1 MDITCDSA
9 VPEKRRGDRK
19 PLPHERWHRGCFR
32 EDMIDLALC
41 VLALVAG
48 GFTSEIFSAARA
60 LQGDQDEH
68 GFHLGFEAYH
78 HAES

>member
-1 MDITCDSA
+1 M
-9 VPEKRRGDRK
+9 
-19 PLPHERWHRGCFR
+19 
-32 EDMIDLALC
+32 DLALS

-48 GFTSEIFSAARA
+48 GFALELYSAAKTS
-60 LQGDQDEH
+60 LGHQDEH